1 MALLGSAV
9 LAFWH
14 DVVPEGRAEFDH
26 WHIREH
32 VPERLAVPGFLR
44 FRRYEA
50 IRGPAAYFYFYETE
64 SVATLRSP
72 AYVARLNDP
81 TPWTRRVLPLF
92 RNTKRTACRVTATLG
107 HGVGGA
113 VATLEFGP
121 EAGRADALRAWLT
134 STALAAA
141 MERRWLVGAHLCES
155 DVEATTVKTEE
166 KKLRERPDELA
177 RWILLLEAID
187 TEAAES
193 ACRDVLGAD
202 GLTRHGAAADVATGL
217 YRLHYV
223 QSR

>member
-1 MALLGSAV
+1 MALLGQAV

-14 DVVPEGRAEFDH
+14 DVTPEGREEFDH
-26 WHIREH
+26 WHVREH

-50 IRGPAAYFYFYETE
+50 VRGPAAYFYFYETE
-64 SVATLRSP
+64 SVATLSSP

-81 TPWTRRVLPLF
+81 TLWTRRVLPVF

-107 HGVGGA
+107 HGLGGSVTA
-113 VATLEFGP
+113 LEFGP
-121 EAGRADALRAWLT
+121 AAGRADELRAWLT
-134 STALAAA
+134 GTALPAA
-141 MERRWLVGAHLCES
+141 MERRWLVGAHLCEA
-155 DVEATTVKTEE
+155 DVEASTVKTEE

-177 RWILLLEAID
+177 RWILLLEAIGP
-187 TEAAES
+187 EAAES
-193 ACRDVLGAD
+193 AGRDVLGAD

-217 YRLHYV
+217 YRLLYV